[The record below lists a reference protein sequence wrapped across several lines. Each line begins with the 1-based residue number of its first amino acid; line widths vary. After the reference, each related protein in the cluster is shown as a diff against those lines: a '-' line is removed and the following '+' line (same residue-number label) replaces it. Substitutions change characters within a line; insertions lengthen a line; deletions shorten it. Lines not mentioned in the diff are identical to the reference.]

1 MLAVVVVVLVID
13 DNSRR
18 SIGLPSCIDMVAWFL
33 QRPFSFR
40 ITAASWTVGT
50 CVVNLNSNIL
60 RHFLYCHCC
69 LEEGMKGSVRL
80 T

>member
-18 SIGLPSCIDMVAWFL
+18 TIGLPSCIDMVAWFP
-33 QRPFSFR
+33 QRQFSFR
-40 ITAASWTVGT
+40 IAASWTVGT
-50 CVVNLNSNIL
+50 RVVNLNSNIL
-60 RHFLYCHCC
+60 GHFLYCHCC